1 MSIMADGQSRSFIV
15 HVPSSYT
22 GLTAVPLL
30 LDFHGLGGTAAGQ
43 ANGSGYRA
51 ASEKDGAIHVA
62 PQGIDNAWN
71 VGPCCTTSR
80 TIDDVAFAK
89 ALVAKLETD
98 GCIDSTRVY
107 AAGTSMGG
115 GLSHY
120 LACHAADVFAAV
132 APNAFDLLEENA
144 PTCAPAV
151 PITEISFRGTAD
163 SLVPYAGGASMAPN
177 GVATIHFLGAVGTL
191 EKWAALDGC
200 TGATEKGK
208 YHAYCDSYTQCSGGA
223 EVTLC
228 TIPNGGHTTSDGNI
242 DIAGVGWAML
252 KRHARP

>member
-1 MSIMADGQSRSFIV
+1 MADGQNRTFIV
-15 HVPSSYT
+15 HVPSGYT
-22 GLTAVPLL
+22 GLTPVPLL
-30 LDFHGLGGTAAGQ
+30 LDFHGLGSSAQSQ
-43 ANGSGYRA
+43 ASGSGYRA
-51 ASEKDGAIHVA
+51 ATEKDGAIHVA

-80 TIDDVAFAK
+80 TIDDVAFTK
-89 ALVAKLETD
+89 AIVAKLKTD
-98 GCIDSTRVY
+98 GCIDPKRVY
-107 AAGTSMGG
+107 AAGSSMGG

-132 APNAFDLLEENA
+132 APNAFDLLQENVT
-144 PTCAPAV
+144 TCTPAV

-163 SLVPYAGGASMAPN
+163 TIVPYAGGPSMAPN
-177 GVATIHFLGAVGTL
+177 GVATINFLGAVATFQ
-191 EKWAALDGC
+191 KWAELDTC
-200 TGATEKGK
+200 TGAAEKAK
-208 YHAYCDSYTQCSGGA
+208 YHAYCDSYTQCSGGV

-252 KRHARP
+252 KRHTLP